1 MATHTASAVLTD
13 IEGTTT
19 SLSFVQEVL
28 FPYAAQ
34 HLPDF
39 VRAHH
44 DAPEMRALL
53 NEVSHIQHAEL
64 DDEAIIEVLLEW
76 IKEDKKLAPLKA
88 LQGMIWE
95 QGYGARDFFGH
106 VYPDAPIV
114 LQRWHEAGLGLYVF
128 SSGSVYS
135 QKLLFGHTEV
145 GDLTGLFS
153 AYFDTRTGP
162 KREASSY
169 ITIANEIG
177 KEPHDIL
184 FLSDVV
190 AELDAARAAGM
201 QTTQILRVGTTA
213 CEGHPHAQNFYQI
226 ELTVSA

>member
-1 MATHTASAVLTD
+1 MSKPQVTAILTD

-39 VRAHH
+39 VRAHS
-44 DAPEMRALL
+44 DQADIQTLL
-53 NEVSHIQHAEL
+53 SEVSEIEGTSL
-64 DDEAIIEVLLEW
+64 NVDEAIKVLLNW

-95 QGYGARDFFGH
+95 QGYAAKDFFGH

-128 SSGSVYS
+128 SSGSVYA
-135 QKLLFGHTEV
+135 QKLLFGHTEA

-153 AYFDTRTGP
+153 GYFDTRTGP
-162 KREASSY
+162 KKEAASY
-169 ITIANEIG
+169 LAIA
-177 KEPHDIL
+177 KEMNQDPKDIL
-184 FLSDVV
+184 FLSDVG
-190 AELDAARAAGM
+190 AELDAAQQAGM
-201 QTTQILRVGTTA
+201 RTTQLLRLGTEPVA
-213 CEGHPHAQNFYQI
+213 GHPHAENFYQI
-226 ELTVSA
+226 ELNA